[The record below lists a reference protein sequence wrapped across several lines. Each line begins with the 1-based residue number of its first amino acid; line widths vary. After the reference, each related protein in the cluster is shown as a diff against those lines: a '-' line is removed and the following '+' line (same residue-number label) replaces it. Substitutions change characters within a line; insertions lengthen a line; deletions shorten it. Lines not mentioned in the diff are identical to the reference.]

1 MGCNCTGQCGC
12 STVTIPVGPQGPA
25 GATGNTGST
34 GNTGATGLTGLTG
47 NTGATG
53 AAGTTPAKY
62 TNQFVIPDTDP
73 LPPTKIDLAAIQSC
87 NLFISCGAFAKTNVD
102 FMINI
107 WKISGGT
114 QHQSV
119 THDPVYVQSIIF
131 DTSASQLTI
140 NWAAG
145 GTYRVVI
152 FG

>member
-1 MGCNCTGQCGC
+1 MANCNCTGNCNC
-12 STVTIPVGPQGPA
+12 ATVTIPVGPQGPA
-25 GATGNTGST
+25 GP
-34 GNTGATGLTGLTG
+34 TGLTGPPG
-47 NTGATG
+47 IQGIQGIAGGTGAPG
-53 AAGTTPAKY
+53 ATPAKY
-62 TNQFVIPDTDP
+62 TNQFVIPSTDP
-73 LPPTKIDLAAIQSC
+73 TPPTKIDLAAIQSC